1 MCSPSGPWCGSI
13 VAPIVAMRSAVV
25 QACPANEGGLAF
37 ALATARSRR
46 SWRLRG
52 WPFSLSV
59 CLLGLLANV
68 TTEQAPAQAPQPLA
82 DGLVHSEIAL
92 AGHTVTVAF
101 VPALKADDP
110 AHRAVLSRAGSQG
123 TARVRVGQ
131 LVTTNGTLRLGT
143 LDLKKADRSGL
154 KYDLWLEATGDG
166 WQLQVAE
173 PSALGSETAGS
184 PAMIGTVALSRQAGV
199 ASPTLVAALVP
210 TAADAGQ
217 LLLRWGGYEGTADVK
232 FTDPAVRQRPGLQ
245 NGARNV
251 GVTRGDED
259 LSATF
264 RARILTQNNETGM
277 VLPDGKRLSV
287 LFIRSLSQTE
297 QRSQTRAQRNLT
309 GVGLDVGGVDY
320 PRIATTA
327 DGAVVMLTEAA
338 VPRLKIEAPLRFGNV
353 TVRTENQAP
362 KFPGMYGIWLK
373 RVGGGWHLVFNNEP
387 DAWGSQHD
395 PKFDVAEIE
404 LTHSQ
409 GPGASRPFGVA
420 LEPTAADRGRLVILW
435 GPHEWSADFV
445 VAS

>member
-1 MCSPSGPWCGSI
+1 
-13 VAPIVAMRSAVV
+13 V
-25 QACPANEGGLAF
+25 
-37 ALATARSRR
+37 
-46 SWRLRG
+46 RLR
-52 WPFSLSV
+52 
-59 CLLGLLANV
+59 A
-68 TTEQAPAQAPQPLA
+68 
-82 DGLVHSEIAL
+82 
-92 AGHTVTVAF
+92 
-101 VPALKADDP
+101 
-110 AHRAVLSRAGSQG
+110 
-123 TARVRVGQ
+123 
-131 LVTTNGTLRLGT
+131 
-143 LDLKKADRSGL
+143 GL
-154 KYDLWLEATGDG
+154 K
-166 WQLQVAE
+166 
-173 PSALGSETAGS
+173 
-184 PAMIGTVALSRQAGV
+184 
-199 ASPTLVAALVP
+199 
-210 TAADAGQ
+210 
-217 LLLRWGGYEGTADVK
+217 
-232 FTDPAVRQRPGLQ
+232 

-320 PRIATTA
+320 PRVASTP
-327 DGAVVMLTEAA
+327 DGAVIMLTEAP
-338 VPRLKIEAPLRFGNV
+338 VPRLKIEAPLRFGKV

-373 RVGGGWHLVFNNEP
+373 RVGSGWHLVFNNEP

-395 PKFDVAEIE
+395 TKFDVAEIE

-420 LEPTAADRGRLVILW
+420 LEPTAADRGRLVIVW

>member
-1 MCSPSGPWCGSI
+1 MAPELRAAMCPCSH
-13 VAPIVAMRSAVV
+13 
-25 QACPANEGGLAF
+25 
-37 ALATARSRR
+37 
-46 SWRLRG
+46 RLLVL
-52 WPFSLSV
+52 SLSV
-59 CLLGLLANV
+59 CLLNLLATV
-68 TTEQAPAQAPQPLA
+68 TTEQAPVQTGRQPA

-92 AGHTVTVAF
+92 AGHSVAVAF
-101 VPALKADDP
+101 APALKADDP
-110 AHRAVLSRAGSQG
+110 AHRGVLSKASGSAG
-123 TARVRVGQ
+123 ARVRVAQ
-131 LVTTNGTLRLGT
+131 LATSNGTLRLGT
-143 LDLKKADRSGL
+143 LDLKKADRAGL
-154 KYDLWLEATGDG
+154 KYDLWLEATNGG

-184 PAMIGTVALSRQAGV
+184 PAMIGTVALSRQAGAV
-199 ASPTLVAALVP
+199 PSPTFVAVLVP

-217 LLLRWGGYEGTADVK
+217 LVLRWGGYEETAEVK
-232 FTDPAVRQRPGLQ
+232 FTDPVVRLRAGLQ

-327 DGAVVMLTEAA
+327 DGTVVMLTEAA

-373 RVGGGWHLVFNNEP
+373 RV
-387 DAWGSQHD
+387 S
-395 PKFDVAEIE
+395 
-404 LTHSQ
+404 
-409 GPGASRPFGVA
+409 
-420 LEPTAADRGRLVILW
+420 
-435 GPHEWSADFV
+435 
-445 VAS
+445 